1 MDQAGV
7 LLLQVRDPERPLGE
21 GGADLL
27 TPIHVS
33 CGEVSPERLHHDL
46 VGAMPA
52 PEQTAQR
59 PVDPAVASKGRSAA
73 VDEGLEEVFG
83 RVPHLT
89 EKEHMWFGQV
99 DEDGQPEVMD
109 EKMEE
114 ATIKEL
120 LRLAVA
126 TGERLNISRL
136 LAYTFR
142 VLHWVANISALFV
155 FYSGVDKVL
164 PHEEQLP

>member
-1 MDQAGV
+1 MV
-7 LLLQVRDPERPLGE
+7 
-21 GGADLL
+21 
-27 TPIHVS
+27 
-33 CGEVSPERLHHDL
+33 
-46 VGAMPA
+46 A
-52 PEQTAQR
+52 PEGKS
-59 PVDPAVASKGRSAA
+59 AV

-83 RVPHLT
+83 GPPRLT
-89 EKEHMWFGQV
+89 EKEHMWFGQL
-99 DEDGQPEVMD
+99 DGAGLPEVID
-109 EKMEE
+109 EEMEE

-126 TGERLNISRL
+126 TREHLNVSRL

-142 VLHWVANISALFV
+142 VLHRVANISALFV